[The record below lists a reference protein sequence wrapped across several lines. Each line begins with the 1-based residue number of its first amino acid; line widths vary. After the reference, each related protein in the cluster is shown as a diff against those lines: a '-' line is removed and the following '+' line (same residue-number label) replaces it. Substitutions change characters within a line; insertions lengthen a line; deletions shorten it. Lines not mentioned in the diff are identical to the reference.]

1 MWEHL
6 DSGVVMADSGYLFF
20 AFLISA
26 AFSVVVG
33 RYGEKKGFPFARGFF
48 LSLLLSPLIGAIII
62 GFMSP
67 KQK

>member
-1 MWEHL
+1 MTDNSL
-6 DSGVVMADSGYLFF
+6 VFSLFIVG
-20 AFLISA
+20 L

-48 LSLLLSPLIGAIII
+48 LSLLLSPIVGAIII
-62 GFMSP
+62 GFMQP